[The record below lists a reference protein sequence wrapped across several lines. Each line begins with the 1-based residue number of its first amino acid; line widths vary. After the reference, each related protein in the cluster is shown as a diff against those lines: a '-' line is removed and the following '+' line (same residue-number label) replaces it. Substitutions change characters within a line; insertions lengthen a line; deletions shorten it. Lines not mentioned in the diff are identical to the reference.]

1 MILQN
6 VVPSRKRRKTKEAAL
21 LHLRPK
27 EKEED
32 EVGKDRSLQNQIP
45 APRTKVIE
53 AKVPKERRS
62 RYAAKS
68 GKPAV
73 LANTGRNANSGMPP
87 LANFI
92 SKEAARQGTLVHILI
107 GLAELTLPKQT
118 SLPLD
123 LL

>member
-1 MILQN
+1 MWCLQE
-6 VVPSRKRRKTKEAAL
+6 KRRKKKEAAIPRQRL
-21 LHLRPK
+21 K

-32 EVGKDRSLQNQIP
+32 EVEKDRSLQSQIP

-62 RYAAKS
+62 RYVAKN
-68 GKPAV
+68 GKPAAHV
-73 LANTGRNANSGMPP
+73 STGRSANSGMPP
-87 LANFI
+87 LANFM